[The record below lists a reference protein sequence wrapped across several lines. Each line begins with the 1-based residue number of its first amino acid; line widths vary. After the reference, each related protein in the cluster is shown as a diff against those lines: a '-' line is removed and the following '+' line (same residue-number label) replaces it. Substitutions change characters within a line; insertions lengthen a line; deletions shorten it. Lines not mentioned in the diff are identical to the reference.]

1 MGLREATEDDL
12 IAIDGVG
19 PRIAAS
25 VADWFSHDG
34 NQQIIKKLIAAKVNP
49 QQEVR
54 ELDDL
59 PWTGLRFVVTGR
71 LESYSRQE
79 AQAKIKS
86 FGGAVSSSVSG
97 KTDFV
102 VVGEEPGS
110 KHEKAVRLEVPILD
124 EAAFLAKL
132 AEVEEAS

>member
-1 MGLREATEDDL
+1 
-12 IAIDGVG
+12 
-19 PRIAAS
+19 
-25 VADWFSHDG
+25 DWFSHKG
-34 NQQIIKKLIAAKVNP
+34 NRQIIGKLIAAGVDP
-49 QQEVR
+49 HEEVR
-54 ELDDL
+54 EPEDL

-71 LESYSRQE
+71 LESFSRQE

-86 FGGAVSSSVSG
+86 LGAAVSGSVSG

-110 KHEKAVRLEVPILD
+110 KYEKAVRLEVPILD

-132 AEVEEAS
+132 REVEEAP